1 MTVLTSKVLCFEK
14 GLSFSKTRNK
24 QNVITKYHNFLEC
37 SANIK
42 TDTVVTK
49 VVAILYCFKLRYQFI
64 QCFLFSGLYLGRVYQ
79 TMPSSAYNRKA
90 SAPQTDSMDL
100 MKINNVTSNVKPAE
114 PSKTNKV
121 TKVVTIVQYTANNQI
136 KPSGRD

>member
-24 QNVITKYHNFLEC
+24 QNVITKHHKFLEC

-49 VVAILYCFKLRYQFI
+49 VVAILYCFKLRYH
-64 QCFLFSGLYLGRVYQ
+64 
-79 TMPSSAYNRKA
+79 
-90 SAPQTDSMDL
+90 
-100 MKINNVTSNVKPAE
+100 
-114 PSKTNKV
+114 
-121 TKVVTIVQYTANNQI
+121 
-136 KPSGRD
+136 

>member
-1 MTVLTSKVLCFEK
+1 M
-14 GLSFSKTRNK
+14 
-24 QNVITKYHNFLEC
+24 
-37 SANIK
+37 
-42 TDTVVTK
+42 
-49 VVAILYCFKLRYQFI
+49 
-64 QCFLFSGLYLGRVYQ
+64 FSGLYLGRVYQ

>member
-1 MTVLTSKVLCFEK
+1 
-14 GLSFSKTRNK
+14 
-24 QNVITKYHNFLEC
+24 
-37 SANIK
+37 
-42 TDTVVTK
+42 
-49 VVAILYCFKLRYQFI
+49 
-64 QCFLFSGLYLGRVYQ
+64 
-79 TMPSSAYNRKA
+79 MPSSAYNRKA

-136 KPSGRD
+136 KPSGRDSLRNEMQRSRRKEVNYYLVRCRKFLGISPTNFLY